1 MNSTVLAEVVL
12 SSYLLANKL
21 GRRTAVLSMSG
32 PKVKAIPATT
42 KGRRRWVGETVIFN
56 KVLKCVFMK
65 TTGARFT
72 HQMKHA
78 LFVFNNAYNMCRGQ
92 TSFPFG
98 CLRPNKVDCSVIKL
112 ARCYSMAAA
121 SVKQVNK
128 TSFDFGDNHSIAHTR
143 RIKNIAFKS

>member
-1 MNSTVLAEVVL
+1 MDWTVLAEVML
-12 SSYLLANKL
+12 SSYLRANKL

-42 KGRRRWVGETVIFN
+42 KGRRCSVAETVIFN
-56 KVLKCVFMK
+56 KVLKCVCVK
-65 TTGARFT
+65 TTGARTT
-72 HQMKHA
+72 HQMKNA

-128 TSFDFGDNHSIAHTR
+128 TSLGFGDNHSITHTR
-143 RIKNIAFKS
+143 RVKNMAFKG